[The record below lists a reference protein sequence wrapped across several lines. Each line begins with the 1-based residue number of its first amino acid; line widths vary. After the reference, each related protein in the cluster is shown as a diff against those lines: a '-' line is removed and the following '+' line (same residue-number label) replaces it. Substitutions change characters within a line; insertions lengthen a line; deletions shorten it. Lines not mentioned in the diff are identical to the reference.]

1 MIKSFQ
7 ALAVAVIMAVIA
19 AVPETAKA
27 TLIGDEVNLE
37 IFANGQSISGLLTA
51 TVGDG
56 VEFNPRD
63 VLTFDVGASSIEIV
77 SLIPPARFAANIDY
91 VFTGLDWVGEAG
103 LIVDVLLD
111 PVQGIGSVS
120 FTEDSVTFSVL
131 ELDPVNPGVLASI
144 ELVTRHASVP
154 EPATLALLGLGLAGL
169 AAVRQRRRRRGEVR
183 FPPACVQGPNR
194 HCLPARH

>member
-1 MIKSFQ
+1 MMKSFQ
-7 ALAVAVIMAVIA
+7 RLAFAVAVALSATLPGV
-19 AVPETAKA
+19 AKA

-37 IFANGQSISGLLTA
+37 VFSNGQSDSGLLTA

-56 VEFNPRD
+56 VEFNPQN

-77 SLIPPARFAANIDY
+77 SLIPSARFSANVDF
-91 VFTGLDWVGEAG
+91 VFTDLDWVGQAG
-103 LIVDVLLD
+103 VIVDVLLD

-131 ELDPVNPGVLASI
+131 QRDRFNPGVLASI

-154 EPATLALLGLGLAGL
+154 EPGTLALLGLGLAGL
-169 AAVRQRRRRRGEVR
+169 AAVRQRRRRRGDVKSSR
-183 FPPACVQGPNR
+183 SLTL
-194 HCLPARH
+194 LPSN

>member
-1 MIKSFQ
+1 MMKSFQ
-7 ALAVAVIMAVIA
+7 RLAFAVAVALSA
-19 AVPETAKA
+19 TLPGTANA

-37 IFANGQSISGLLTA
+37 VFSNGQSDSGLLTA

-56 VEFNPRD
+56 VEFNPQN

-77 SLIPPARFAANIDY
+77 SLIPPARFSANVDF
-91 VFTGLDWVGEAG
+91 VFSDLDWVGEAG
-103 LIVDVLLD
+103 VIVDVLLD

-131 ELDPVNPGVLASI
+131 ERDRFNSGVLASI

-169 AAVRQRRRRRGEVR
+169 AAVRQRRRRAGEVKSS
-183 FPPACVQGPNR
+183 
-194 HCLPARH
+194 

>member
-7 ALAVAVIMAVIA
+7 ALAVAVFVTMIA
-19 AVPETAKA
+19 TLPGTAKA

-37 IFANGQSISGLLTA
+37 IFANGQSVSGLLTA
-51 TVGDG
+51 TVGNG
-56 VEFNPRD
+56 VEFNPQNR
-63 VLTFDVGASSIEIV
+63 LTFDVGASSIEIV
-77 SLIPPARFAANIDY
+77 SLIPPAGFAANIDF

-103 LIVDVLLD
+103 VIADVLLD

-131 ELDPVNPGVLASI
+131 EFDRVSPGVLASI

-154 EPATLALLGLGLAGL
+154 EPATLALLGLGMAGL
-169 AAVRQRRRRRGEVR
+169 AAVRQRRRRRGEVHMPLVCLPGASR
-183 FPPACVQGPNR
+183 D
-194 HCLPARH
+194 CLPAHH

>member
-7 ALAVAVIMAVIA
+7 ALVVVFITTVIA
-19 AVPETAKA
+19 ANPGTAKA

-37 IFANGQSISGLLTA
+37 IFANGQSTSGLLTA
-51 TVGDG
+51 TVGND

-77 SLIPPARFAANIDY
+77 SLIRPAGFAVNIDF

-103 LIVDVLLD
+103 SIVDVLLD

-131 ELDPVNPGVLASI
+131 ERDRFRPGVLASI
-144 ELVTRHASVP
+144 ELITRHASVP

-169 AAVRQRRRRRGEVR
+169 AGLRHCRRRREEVR
-183 FPPACVQGPNR
+183 IPLV
-194 HCLPARH
+194 